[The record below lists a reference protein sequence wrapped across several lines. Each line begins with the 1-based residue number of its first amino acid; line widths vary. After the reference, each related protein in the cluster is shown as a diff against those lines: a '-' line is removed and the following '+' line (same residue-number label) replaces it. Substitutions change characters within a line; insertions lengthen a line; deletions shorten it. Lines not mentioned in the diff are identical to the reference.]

1 MAEEAVRAARLSLNF
16 DERDPKN
23 NMTMVIQL
31 CVPII
36 FATWKS
42 IQNKVHHHATVCVD
56 LAGYQKEPGGQDRQ
70 QTTTRLLSGI
80 QRTQVTFVSLFTLL
94 HIYCSNLNITREL
107 YKPTYV

>member
-36 FATWKS
+36 FATC
-42 IQNKVHHHATVCVD
+42 TVASVQRRCISAVCHLPAD
-56 LAGYQKEPGGQDRQ
+56 SPHLTPQRVRGSFLQDSY
-70 QTTTRLLSGI
+70 LSG
-80 QRTQVTFVSLFTLL
+80 
-94 HIYCSNLNITREL
+94 
-107 YKPTYV
+107 